1 MKALVYDDVE
11 TLVYRDM
18 PDPVPALGQS
28 LIKIEA
34 SGICGSDMHAYH
46 GHDERRVPPLI
57 LGHEVSGIIQNGKF
71 KDKVV
76 GLLLF
81 PTCPLWVYSV
91 EKLLLNI

>member
-34 SGICGSDMHAYH
+34 SGICGSDMHAYL
-46 GHDERRVPPLI
+46 GHDTRRPAPLI
-57 LGHEVSGIIQNGKF
+57 LGHEAAGRIEAPSGDLHQQS
-71 KDKVV
+71 
-76 GLLLF
+76 GLHGR
-81 PTCPLWVYSV
+81 
-91 EKLLLNI
+91 LLNIDEARAAV